1 MGGDIVGCCDG
12 KNIWD
17 EAVKTLI
24 PQILD
29 ASVLSWEGH
38 TPNSLE
44 KLWATLD
51 KEFEYEDNE
60 ISTMDSRTWWK
71 DG

>member
-1 MGGDIVGCCDG
+1 VGGDIVGCCDG

-44 KLWATLD
+44 KL
-51 KEFEYEDNE
+51 
-60 ISTMDSRTWWK
+60 
-71 DG
+71 